1 MRLAFIHGINNEGNT
16 PEGIAD
22 TWWQALVEGWKAIG
36 LPPKPRPQIDVGY
49 YGKLLADAVAG
60 RRPAAVAQGGGAESR
75 DVALEFLKTYQAAAG
90 ISDEELN
97 RALLKQGLE
106 REVVEQGRIR
116 GALLDVASAIESL
129 LPAHG
134 KSIASRFLKQATHY
148 VEDTGLAA
156 QIGVIVRKAVFDG
169 HDEPVLLVSH
179 SLGTVVAYK
188 MLAESRVATRQVPLF
203 VTLGSP
209 LGIGMMQQILPPRRT
224 IPNPPIGQ
232 WLNGFRQDDVVTL
245 GRPLIPGTLGL
256 DGITN
261 VSDGLIEETDKHSIH
276 AYLKSPPIC
285 GHIYGMLP

>member
-1 MRLAFIHGINNEGNT
+1 
-16 PEGIAD
+16 
-22 TWWQALVEGWKAIG
+22 
-36 LPPKPRPQIDVGY
+36 
-49 YGKLLADAVAG
+49 
-60 RRPAAVAQGGGAESR
+60 
-75 DVALEFLKTYQAAAG
+75 
-90 ISDEELN
+90 
-97 RALLKQGLE
+97 
-106 REVVEQGRIR
+106 
-116 GALLDVASAIESL
+116 
-129 LPAHG
+129 
-134 KSIASRFLKQATHY
+134 
-148 VEDTGLAA
+148 VEDPGLAA

-261 VSDGLIEETDKHSIH
+261 VSDGLIEEPDKHSIH